1 MKVVID
7 ASAAFEIAF
16 KGKKYDHYREILENA
31 EEVIAPPLFQNE
43 ITNTLWLYAK
53 AGYVDMQNAK
63 MTLAYIFQLVDSYE
77 NTADCSLEILHE
89 AARLGHS
96 TYDMSYLILARR
108 NASTLLTVDRKLI
121 KLCQDCGVDVE

>member
-1 MKVVID
+1 MQ
-7 ASAAFEIAF
+7 
-16 KGKKYDHYREILENA
+16 KKSKNHISE
-31 EEVIAPPLFQNE
+31 P
-43 ITNTLWLYAK
+43 TLWICNSAGSIPSVQMTK

-63 MTLAYIFQLVDSYE
+63 LTLAYIFQLVDSYE